1 MKFYVE
7 YQRRKIGIWVSSDT
21 VKPQSRKNLL
31 PCVSPLLSHYYTYTT
46 FLTPEV
52 WPFFPQLC
60 DTSWV
65 FYNLT
70 NSDTTWIWHG
80 IPQAKGLVPQDCIH
94 NTLDTKSTSRLLT
107 YAFDWSANCTLAIP
121 TISWGL
127 INLLKQLTE
136 LRRTVYLLHTSL
148 L

>member
-1 MKFYVE
+1 MCPFIPILTLPAHKEGWNINTKAEAVVSILNHQVNFRMKFYVE

-107 YAFDWSANCTLAIP
+107 YAFD
-121 TISWGL
+121 
-127 INLLKQLTE
+127 
-136 LRRTVYLLHTSL
+136 
-148 L
+148 